1 MKKMQH
7 FNGSKGKPLYAAAIA
22 IVAVC
27 MTCLCACEADP
38 DLTTVVAGSPDNVVY
53 INNGLAP
60 VTLPQNTAVFGGITN
75 TPGGTVGTRVTTSF
89 GVRSTKPSE
98 NRIRVKLEI
107 DRTAV
112 PEGYTPLPDDIG
124 IIVED
129 DELTILPGQTQS
141 EDQISV
147 TLDNDLR
154 PLGTGRYAFAIKI
167 TRATGGAKV
176 SANLASAPVVLIT
189 TYTNIQGAT
198 TPPGSTFTKP
208 TGAASWTVT
217 GIATNPQYM
226 LDASTSTGQYAS
238 TGANPALP
246 LDVVIDM
253 KEPYTI
259 TGFHTRTSS
268 TTYRPTAATIYTRLT
283 EDDEWT
289 PQGNVAWT
297 TSPQY
302 VRFYSPVTTRYV
314 RISITAINSA
324 NGIRY
329 TDFVIYR

>member
-1 MKKMQH
+1 MKTSNICKYL
-7 FNGSKGKPLYAAAIA
+7 FLL
-22 IVAVC
+22 VATATV
-27 MTCLCACEADP
+27 LSACESDP
-38 DLTTVVAGSPDNVVY
+38 TFDVTGDTANKVY
-53 INNGLAP
+53 INTWLSSPNSVPNNGI
-60 VTLPQNTAVFGGITN
+60 VFTVTN
-75 TPGGTVGTRVTTSF
+75 TPVGTVITGRDSISYAFTVQCTRPAEAPINITL
-89 GVRSTKPSE
+89 GV
-98 NRIRVKLEI
+98 NN
-107 DRTAV
+107 AMV
-112 PEGYTPLPDDIG
+112 PEGMATCPESIRLYSDKPGVVIPAGATVSDSITVWLKT
-124 IIVED
+124 
-129 DELTILPGQTQS
+129 DELAALGTDNYALPVGVVAATNA
-141 EDQISV
+141 QIS
-147 TLDNDLR
+147 
-154 PLGTGRYAFAIKI
+154 
-167 TRATGGAKV
+167 
-176 SANLASAPVVLIT
+176 ANRSVAYFILNAAYS
-189 TYTNIQGAT
+189 NIQGAT
-198 TPPGSTFTKP
+198 TPSGSTFTKP

-289 PQGNVAWT
+289 RQGNIAWT

-302 VRFYSPVTTRYV
+302 VRFYGPVTTRYV
-314 RISITAINSA
+314 RISISAINSA
-324 NGIRY
+324 NGVRY